1 MKKISVFLSVLIII
15 FSHIAYSQPL
25 QTNVW
30 YFGHYAGLKFVN
42 GNPVALSNGQIDNTE
57 GSSVLCDNYGN
68 LLFYTD
74 GITVWDKNHNP
85 MPNGT
90 GLNGNTSS
98 TQTLLVKKP
107 GNCMQY
113 YIFYTDGQV
122 LNNSYYSVVD
132 LILNGGLGDVVTAS
146 KNTFLHHPATE
157 KITSVVHQNGTDV
170 WVIFHELYS
179 NKFMSYL
186 ISSTGLN
193 AIPVTSNAGLTH
205 TNMIGYMK
213 VSHNGNKLAT
223 AVTFTPD
230 SRAEVYDFDK
240 LTGIVSN
247 PVVFN
252 NWDGAYGIEFSPN
265 DSILYVSKY
274 WTSNELYQIDLTNLS
289 PSSYTSISSGSNV
302 HYDYCALQLGP
313 NGKIY
318 MARGASGGQNYLS
331 VINNPNTL
339 GAGCNFVNNGFT
351 LATGTYGVL
360 GLPTFHQGLFNYHTN
375 DFTFSSTNCL
385 TFDFLSSING
395 PYDSLSWNFGDV
407 ISGSNNFSNALNP
420 QHTFSGTNNFNV
432 TLIIYTECYN
442 DTIQHLV
449 NVTTSVVPVNLG
461 NDTTICNSSS
471 LALNAGN
478 PVSSYLWSTGDTT
491 QIISVSLTG
500 SYWVS
505 IINSGCTGSDTIDI
519 TFASPLIVSLGN
531 DTTLC
536 SGNSLILNAG
546 NPVSSYLWSTG
557 DTTQIISVSA
567 SGNYWVFV
575 TNGSCSGKDTINVS
589 FVSVPVVSL
598 GNDTVLCP
606 DASISLNAG
615 NSVASYLWSTGA
627 VTQSIIVFNPGT
639 YWVKVT
645 IGNCVGADTIN
656 ISKVSDIEL
665 GSDVSLC
672 NEPEITL
679 DAGNMVSNY
688 LWSTGDT
695 TQTIMVAQ
703 PGEYW
708 VKSNY
713 KNCVLSD
720 TVKVTDDYSTLYLPN
735 TFTPD
740 ENGINDIF
748 RGYGEGI
755 TFYDLKIFSRW
766 GEFIFETKD
775 INTGWDGTYKG
786 RLVQIGIYVWVLDYQ
801 TVCSDKN
808 IRKYGYVML
817 LK

>member
-42 GNPVALSNGQIDNTE
+42 GNPVALSNGQIDNLE

-90 GLNGNTSS
+90 GLNGNSSS

-132 LILNGGLGDVVTAS
+132 LTLNGGLGDVVTAS
-146 KNTFLHHPATE
+146 KNTFLHHPVTE

-170 WVIFHELYS
+170 WIIFHELNS

-193 AIPVTSNAGLTH
+193 AIPVTSNAGPTH

-213 VSHNGNKLAT
+213 ASHNGNKLAA
-223 AVTFTPD
+223 AVTFNLD
-230 SRAEVYDFDK
+230 VRAEVYDFDK
-240 LTGIVSN
+240 LTAIVSN

-252 NWDGAYGIEFSPN
+252 NWNGAYGLEFSPN
-265 DSILYVSKY
+265 DSILYVSKF
-274 WTSNELYQIDLTNLS
+274 WDPSNELYQIDLTNLS
-289 PSSYTSISSGSNV
+289 PFSYTSISSGSNV

-318 MARGASGGQNYLS
+318 MARGSSGGQNYLS

-339 GAGCNFVNNGFT
+339 GAGCNFVSNGFT
-351 LATGTYGVL
+351 LAPGTYGRA
-360 GLPTFHQGLFNYHTN
+360 GLPTFHQGLFNFIQN
-375 DFTFSSTNCL
+375 DFTFSSTSCS

-395 PYDSLSWNFGDV
+395 AYDSLSWNFGDV

-420 QHTFSGTNNFNV
+420 QHAFFGTSNFNV

-461 NDTTICNSSS
+461 NDTSICTGNQVT
-471 LALNAGN
+471 LNAGN
-478 PVSSYLWSTGDTT
+478 QGSTYLWSTGDTT
-491 QIISVSLTG
+491 QIITVSAG
-500 SYWVS
+500 GIYWVS
-505 IINSGCTGSDTIDI
+505 
-519 TFASPLIVSLGN
+519 
-531 DTTLC
+531 
-536 SGNSLILNAG
+536 
-546 NPVSSYLWSTG
+546 
-557 DTTQIISVSA
+557 
-567 SGNYWVFV
+567 V
-575 TNGSCSGKDTINVS
+575 TNGNCSGKDTINVS
-589 FVSVPVVSL
+589 FVSVPIVSL
-598 GNDTVLCP
+598 GNDTILCP

-627 VTQSIIVFNPGT
+627 VTQSITVFGPGT

-656 ISKVSDIEL
+656 ISKVLDIEL

-720 TVKVTDDYSTLYLPN
+720 TVKVTDGYFALYLPN

-786 RLVQIGIYVWVLDYQ
+786 RLVQIGIYAWVLDYQ
-801 TVCSDKN
+801 TVCGDKN